1 MNQYNFLELN
11 NSRIFINEEIFKRLL
26 ELTKQSQK
34 FLGEEMCILY
44 GESLPGNNVIFT
56 ELNRETDYRTE
67 GRGSNDPKKHSVG
80 MDSDSN
86 IMKELLNKIPALENY
101 DKSSRKAICNI
112 HTHLSG
118 ISEGEDYRTLSNAD
132 LINLIEMSKIFNKR
146 NCDYISGI
154 IAIDR
159 EKGNTSLSL
168 VWLDI
173 NKSKKIYRIENTT
186 IYKIINKKIE
196 YVGDIKR
203 KENDMTYL
211 EENFIPNLV
220 FPSVMEKRKQVDDRI
235 R

>member
-11 NSRIFINEEIFKRLL
+11 NSRMFINEEIFKRLL
-26 ELTKQSQK
+26 ELAKQSRK
-34 FLGEEMCILY
+34 FVGEEMCILY
-44 GESLPGNNVIFT
+44 GETLPGNNVIFT
-56 ELNRETDYRTE
+56 ELNREIDYRTE

-80 MDSDSN
+80 MDGDSN
-86 IMKELLNKIPALENY
+86 IVNELLNKIPELENY
-101 DKSSRKAICNI
+101 DKSSRKVICNV

-118 ISEGEDYRTLSNAD
+118 ISEGEEYRTLSNAD
-132 LINLIEMSKIFNKR
+132 LNNHIEMSKIFNKS

-154 IAIDR
+154 IAVDR

-168 VWLDI
+168 VWQDI
-173 NKSKKIYRIENTT
+173 NKDGRFYRIENIT
-186 IYKIINKKIE
+186 IYKIVNKKIA

-211 EENFIPNLV
+211 EENSIPNLA
-220 FPSVMEKRKQVDDRI
+220 FPSVMEKKVDDRI